1 MMIMAAL
8 EKIPVLNPLS
18 LRNTVGGELAD
29 IFEARGIKDFENLI
43 GVEDLRA
50 KERLSNKILKK
61 ASEILEDETLI
72 EELSEFQAR
81 YLEEKPMYMS
91 NFAQAKK
98 TYTKLKKVLPLLRG
112 EFTEGYDILED
123 ILDFFGV
130 NSESEI
136 FESSEKQAA
145 LFRSQNKVNV
155 DPINLHAW
163 LRRGEL
169 DFKALNLPDYD
180 EKGLIEWIESRDW
193 LSHIENVD
201 YFKALPE
208 VLAKYGIGLVLIPSL
223 PKTVYGAIRWFD
235 NKPLIQ
241 ISDRGHD
248 IVSCWFTLF
257 HELGHAIMHK
267 NIEIYEGGIN
277 DFKANQ
283 GRREKEANKFAN
295 GLLFNGDHLRK
306 AVFDRKR
313 NGEVMSANELAKEFN
328 VLPIFASYW
337 LLKAQY
343 APVFQR
349 RIQIDFVSQ
358 YQ

>member
-1 MMIMAAL
+1 MATF

-29 IFEARGIKDFENLI
+29 IFEACDIKDYENLL
-43 GVEDLRA
+43 GVKDLRI
-50 KERLSNKILKK
+50 KERLSNKILKN
-61 ASEILEDETLI
+61 ASNILNDETLI
-72 EELSEFQAR
+72 EELSAFQSK
-81 YLEEKPMYMS
+81 YLEEKPLYLS
-91 NFAQAKK
+91 NFTQAKK

-130 NSESEI
+130 DSEVEI

-145 LFRSQNKVNV
+145 LFRTQNKVDV

-169 DFKALNLPDYD
+169 DFYTLNLPNYNEEGLMQWIN
-180 EKGLIEWIESRDW
+180 EKEW
-193 LSHIENVD
+193 LKHIENAD
-201 YFKALPE
+201 YFKSLPKE
-208 VLAKYGIGLVLIPSL
+208 MIKYGVGLILVPSL
-223 PKTVYGAIRWFD
+223 PKTVYGAIRWIE

-257 HELGHAIMHK
+257 HEFGHAIKHK
-267 NIEIYEGGIN
+267 NTEIYEGVIN
-277 DFKANQ
+277 DSKLNQ
-283 GRREKEANKFAN
+283 GKLEKEANKFAN
-295 GLLFNGDHLRK
+295 TYLFNGDDLRK
-306 AVFDRKR
+306 AVFERKR
-313 NGEVMSANELAKEFN
+313 RGIRMSANELSREFG

-343 APVFQR
+343 NPIFQR
-349 RIQIDFVSQ
+349 KISIDFVSQ

>member
-1 MMIMAAL
+1 MATL

-43 GVEDLRA
+43 GVKDLRA
-50 KERLSNKILKK
+50 RERLSNKILKR
-61 ASEILEDETLI
+61 ASDILKDDSLI
-72 EELSEFQAR
+72 EELSGFQSR
-81 YLEEKPMYMS
+81 YLEEKPIYMS

-123 ILDFFGV
+123 IFDFFGV
-130 NSESEI
+130 DSENEI
-136 FESSEKQAA
+136 FESSERQAA
-145 LFRSQNKVNV
+145 LFRAQNKVNV

-180 EKGLIEWIESRDW
+180 EEGLIQWIESKEW
-193 LSHIENVD
+193 LNYIENVD
-201 YFKALPE
+201 YFKSLPE
-208 VLAKYGIGLVLIPSL
+208 ILARYGVGLVLIPSL
-223 PKTVYGAIRWFD
+223 PKTVYGAIRWFE

-241 ISDRGHD
+241 ISDREHD

-277 DFKANQ
+277 DSKANQ
-283 GRREKEANKFAN
+283 GKREKEANKFAN
-295 GLLFNGDHLRK
+295 SYLFNGDNLRK
-306 AVFDRKR
+306 TVFERKR
-313 NGEVMSANELAKEFN
+313 SGEMMSANELAREFN

>member
-1 MMIMAAL
+1 MTAL

-43 GVEDLRA
+43 GIKDLRT
-50 KERLSNKILKK
+50 KERLSHKILKK
-61 ASEILEDETLI
+61 ASDILEDDTLI
-72 EELSEFQAR
+72 EELTKFQSK
-81 YLEEKPMYMS
+81 YLEEKPIYMF

-98 TYTKLKKVLPLLRG
+98 TYTKLKKVIPLLRG

-123 ILDFFGV
+123 ILDFFDV
-130 NSESEI
+130 NSETEI
-136 FESSEKQAA
+136 FELSEKQAA
-145 LFRSQNKVNV
+145 LFRTQNKVDV

-163 LRRGEL
+163 LRRGEI
-169 DFKALNLPDYD
+169 DFNTLNLPNYD
-180 EKGLIEWIESRDW
+180 EKGLMNWINSKVW
-193 LSHIENVD
+193 LNYIENVD

-208 VLAKYGIGLVLIPSL
+208 ILADYGVGLVLVPFL
-223 PKTVYGAIRWFD
+223 PKTVYGAIRWFN

-248 IVSCWFTLF
+248 IISCWFTLF

-267 NIEIYEGGIN
+267 NTEIYEGGIN
-277 DFKANQ
+277 DSKANQ
-283 GRREKEANKFAN
+283 GKREKEANKFAN
-295 GLLFNGDHLRK
+295 NLLFNGDHLRK
-306 AVFDRKR
+306 AVFDRRR
-313 NGEVMSANELAKEFN
+313 NGEVMSANALAKEFN

-343 APVFQR
+343 APAFQR

>member
-1 MMIMAAL
+1 MATL

-18 LRNTVGGELAD
+18 LRNTIGGELAD

-43 GVEDLRA
+43 GVKDLRT

-61 ASEILEDETLI
+61 ASYILEDDTLV

-81 YLEEKPMYMS
+81 YLEEKPIYMY

-112 EFTEGYDILED
+112 EFNEGYDILED

-130 NSESEI
+130 NCEDEI

-145 LFRSQNKVNV
+145 LFRTQNKVDV

-169 DFKALNLPDYD
+169 DFNALNLPDYNED
-180 EKGLIEWIESRDW
+180 GLIQWIDSKEWLKYIED
-193 LSHIENVD
+193 VD
-201 YFKALPE
+201 YFKSLPE
-208 VLAKYGIGLVLIPSL
+208 KLVEYGIGLILVPSL
-223 PKTVYGAIRWFD
+223 PKTVYGAIRWIE

-257 HELGHAIMHK
+257 HEFGHAIKHK

-277 DFKANQ
+277 ESKANQ
-283 GRREKEANKFAN
+283 GKREKEANKFAN
-295 GLLFNGDHLRK
+295 AYLFNGDNLRK

-313 NGEVMSANELAKEFN
+313 SGEMMSANELAKEFN

-343 APVFQR
+343 APAFQR

>member
-1 MMIMAAL
+1 MTTMAVL

-29 IFEARGIKDFENLI
+29 IFEARGIEDFESLV
-43 GVEDLRA
+43 GVKDLRTKEQLSDKVLKEA
-50 KERLSNKILKK
+50 SCLLGDERL
-61 ASEILEDETLI
+61 A

-81 YLEEKPMYMS
+81 YLAEKPLYMQ
-91 NFAQAKK
+91 NYAQAKK
-98 TYTKLKKVLPLLRG
+98 TYTKLKRVLPLLRG

-130 NSESEI
+130 ESENEI
-136 FESSEKQAA
+136 FESSEKQAT
-145 LFRSQNKVNV
+145 LFRTQNKVDV

-169 DFKALNLPDYD
+169 DFKALDLSDYN
-180 EKGLIEWIESRDW
+180 EGGMMQWIESREWMGHVED
-193 LSHIENVD
+193 VD
-201 YFKALPE
+201 YFKALPGT
-208 VLAKYGIGLVLIPSL
+208 LAGFGVGLVLVPSL
-223 PKTVYGAIRWFD
+223 PKTVYGAIRWMD
-235 NKPLIQ
+235 NKPLVQ

-248 IVSCWFTLF
+248 LVSCWFTLL
-257 HELGHAIMHK
+257 HELGHAVKHR

-277 DFKANQ
+277 DSKSNQ
-283 GRREKEANKFAN
+283 CKREKEANKFAN
-295 GLLFNGDHLRK
+295 EYLFNGDNLRK

-313 NGEVMSANELAKEFN
+313 NGKMMTANELAKEFN

-343 APVFQR
+343 APAFQR
-349 RIQIDFVSQ
+349 RIPIDFVSQ

>member
-1 MMIMAAL
+1 MATI
-8 EKIPVLNPLS
+8 EKVPVLNPLS

-29 IFEARGIKDFENLI
+29 IFEARGIDDFENLI
-43 GVEDLRA
+43 GVKDLRA

-61 ASEILEDETLI
+61 ASDILNNETLI
-72 EELSEFQAR
+72 EELSKFQSK
-81 YLEEKPMYMS
+81 YLEEKPLYIS
-91 NFAQAKK
+91 NFIQAKK

-130 NSESEI
+130 DSEIEI

-145 LFRSQNKVNV
+145 LFRSQNKVDV

-169 DFKALNLPDYD
+169 DFYTLNLPDYD
-180 EKGLIEWIESRDW
+180 EEGLMQWIEAKEW
-193 LSHIENVD
+193 LNHIESTD
-201 YFKALPE
+201 YFKSLPKKM
-208 VLAKYGIGLVLIPSL
+208 AKYGIGLVLIPSL
-223 PKTVYGAIRWFD
+223 PKTVYGAIRWIE

-257 HELGHAIMHK
+257 HEFGHAIKHK
-267 NIEIYEGGIN
+267 NTEIYEGGIN
-277 DFKANQ
+277 DSKVIQ
-283 GRREKEANKFAN
+283 GKLEKEANKFAN
-295 GLLFNGDHLRK
+295 AYLFNGDDLRK
-306 AVFDRKR
+306 AVFAKKR
-313 NGEVMSANELAKEFN
+313 RGELMSANELAREFG

-343 APVFQR
+343 NPIFQR
-349 RIQIDFVSQ
+349 KISIDFVSQ